1 MCHPAGSHLHLQLGL
16 HLAHLPSMKSA
27 PLYLSLLALACSAPN
42 EAPPDT
48 TSPDGDGT
56 NTPVDTQPQP
66 TGPDQTPGPTP
77 NATPTGSLNAAQ
89 QEELG
94 QLQLKLEQASALSGE
109 ALLAKRALPH
119 SELSYEP
126 KEAEFMDLIQDSAL
140 ALNDAEL
147 GKLGENG
154 FVISTRQAFP
164 TFVRGYAAIYSEDL
178 PVYIS
183 ADGILEALHSS
194 YDELLKL
201 TEEQALIGMLNT
213 LLSSIH
219 QSLPT
224 YSQRPEALELDLY
237 LSVARSLLSGNA
249 VAPVA
254 GADAAAVADLVATAN
269 AAEGQQI
276 ATLFGEKRTIDASQ
290 FKARGHYTD
299 SAELERYFRAMIWLG
314 RIDFR
319 LIETESGGSQ
329 VLRRPQFNATALLR
343 ALMTDADRDTWT
355 RMDEALQVFV
365 GPSDYMVASE
375 VDPLVQSLGGLDA
388 ALAATDDEVRTA
400 IEQGGYG
407 IQRIASHIMV
417 NDGSVQTL
425 PLNRS
430 FALFGQRYVIDS
442 HVFSQV
448 VYDRTKDKR
457 MMPNP
462 LDVAYA
468 ALGNDGALSL
478 LQTDIERY
486 PVSYPGNLE
495 SARLL
500 SDEHDAEFW
509 NSNLYNLWLGSLR
522 TLSPDANVGDP
533 AAVGMPEI
541 TGTEAWNRRI
551 LNTQLASWAELRH
564 DTLLYAKQS
573 YTGVPGCEY
582 PDAYVDP
589 YPEFFATLVRY
600 AEMGAALTQS
610 LASDL
615 GDANER
621 IAAYFQTLQSSMSML
636 ESMARSQRDG
646 VPFTEAEMAFINDA
660 VRLEEEDAVCT
671 TILAPDGWLSDLYLV
686 RDNAIEF
693 DPTIADV
700 HTQPAD
706 EGGATVGRVLHVGT
720 GFPRLMVTTVDTCQG
735 PRAYAGVTFA
745 YHEQVT
751 SNFARLTD
759 EEWSSQLNASGAAD
773 VPWMA
778 PLLAD

>member
-1 MCHPAGSHLHLQLGL
+1 
-16 HLAHLPSMKSA
+16 
-27 PLYLSLLALACSAPN
+27 
-42 EAPPDT
+42 
-48 TSPDGDGT
+48 
-56 NTPVDTQPQP
+56 
-66 TGPDQTPGPTP
+66 
-77 NATPTGSLNAAQ
+77 
-89 QEELG
+89 
-94 QLQLKLEQASALSGE
+94 
-109 ALLAKRALPH
+109 
-119 SELSYEP
+119 
-126 KEAEFMDLIQDSAL
+126 
-140 ALNDAEL
+140 
-147 GKLGENG
+147 
-154 FVISTRQAFP
+154 
-164 TFVRGYAAIYSEDL
+164 
-178 PVYIS
+178 
-183 ADGILEALHSS
+183 
-194 YDELLKL
+194 
-201 TEEQALIGMLNT
+201 
-213 LLSSIH
+213 
-219 QSLPT
+219 
-224 YSQRPEALELDLY
+224 
-237 LSVARSLLSGNA
+237 VARSLLSGNA

-254 GADAAAVADLVATAN
+254 GADAAAVTGLVATAN
-269 AAEGQQI
+269 AAEGQQVV
-276 ATLFGEKRTIDASQ
+276 TLFGEKRNIDASQ
-290 FKARGHYTD
+290 FKPRGHYTD

-319 LIETESGGSQ
+319 LIETETDGSQ

-343 ALMTDADRDTWT
+343 SLMTDADRDTWT

-495 SARLL
+495 SARVL

-615 GDANER
+615 GAANER

-660 VRLEEEDAVCT
+660 V
-671 TILAPDGWLSDLYLV
+671 
-686 RDNAIEF
+686 
-693 DPTIADV
+693 
-700 HTQPAD
+700 
-706 EGGATVGRVLHVGT
+706 
-720 GFPRLMVTTVDTCQG
+720 
-735 PRAYAGVTFA
+735 
-745 YHEQVT
+745 
-751 SNFARLTD
+751 
-759 EEWSSQLNASGAAD
+759 
-773 VPWMA
+773 
-778 PLLAD
+778 